1 MSTLTGL
8 LQPGTLRTAV
18 TQATLKAL
26 ASHALTPIDTE
37 QEEIEDGG
45 ICFLVRRV
53 SSLAHKADARVEGQ
67 AAKPVDPFLPYD
79 PLLFVAHIS
88 QTHTVLLNKFPVLE
102 QHLLIVTRAFE
113 HQETPLNTGDFAA
126 LAACMVEFR
135 GLGFYNGGREAG
147 ASQEHKHLQLAPLP
161 LGPGQ
166 HELPIEPL
174 LRTARTSS
182 GIGTVPGLPFRHA
195 YAILTAA
202 MWAQPE
208 RAGELLAE
216 LYRDLCRTA
225 GIEEQDADG
234 GRRQR
239 APYNLLLTCEWMLL
253 VPRSREHYASI
264 SVNALGFA
272 GSLLVKDKAQLER
285 VRNTGPMR
293 VLREVTL
300 PV

>member
-1 MSTLTGL
+1 MSTPTALF
-8 LQPGTLRTAV
+8 QPGTLRTAL
-18 TQATLKAL
+18 TRATLKAL
-26 ASHALTPIDTE
+26 ASNALTPIYTE
-37 QEEIEDGG
+37 QEEIEDSG
-45 ICFLVRRV
+45 IRFQVRRV
-53 SSLAHKADARVEGQ
+53 SSLAHKADARVEGR

-79 PLLFVAHIS
+79 PLLFVAHVS

-102 QHLLIVTRAFE
+102 HHLLIVTRAFE
-113 HQETPLNTGDFAA
+113 HQETLLNAGDFAA
-126 LAACMVEFR
+126 LAACMVEFP

-147 ASQEHKHLQLAPLP
+147 ASQEHKHLQLAPLV

-166 HELPIEPL
+166 NELPIEPL
-174 LRTARTSS
+174 LRDVRTSA
-182 GIGTVPGLPFRHA
+182 GVGTVRGLPFRHA
-195 YAILTAA
+195 YAVLTAA
-202 MWAQPE
+202 TWAQPE

-225 GIEEQDADG
+225 GIEGRELDG
-234 GRRQR
+234 ERRQC
-239 APYNLLLTCEWMLL
+239 APYNLLLTRKWMLL

-300 PV
+300 SV